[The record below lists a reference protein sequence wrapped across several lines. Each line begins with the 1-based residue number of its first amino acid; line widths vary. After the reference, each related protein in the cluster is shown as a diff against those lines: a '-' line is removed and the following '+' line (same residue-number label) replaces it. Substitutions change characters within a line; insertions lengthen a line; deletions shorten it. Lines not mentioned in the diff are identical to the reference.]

1 MEMVKSW
8 DFQTSCVLKLLYLC
22 GLEFPH
28 KLKRVLLLLLLL
40 FFDLVKSVLL
50 INTWCVY

>member
-8 DFQTSCVLKLLYLC
+8 DFQTSCVLKLLYMC

-28 KLKRVLLLLLLL
+28 KLKRVLLLLLL